1 MSSGFSSPHA
11 SPGKQ
16 IRYILGWGKLMNLA
30 AGFFRLAG
38 WLADMERQSRGE
50 MAASEVTDRDKQM
63 CIESLGNIGLEC
75 KDFHLKVSAAYV
87 GRMLEILQTPDD
99 LKVPR
104 PRLTY
109 GRFGEIFTHLRDTIE
124 DELGLGT
131 FLHIPEELAVYLQ
144 RDLFGPEVTTKFPS
158 GVFDI
163 AESGACLAVGR
174 GTSAVFHLMRVME
187 LGLNAVARALDC
199 SPHLPSWD
207 AKLKKIEDA
216 LTGVKQ
222 SSLAAERVRFF
233 SEVLVRWRAV
243 QTAWLNPTMH
253 VEKKYTL
260 GEARETFSTAR
271 SFMRHLA
278 TQLGED

>member
-1 MSSGFSSPHA
+1 M
-11 SPGKQ
+11 
-16 IRYILGWGKLMNLA
+16 
-30 AGFFRLAG
+30 AG
-38 WLADMERQSRGE
+38 WLADMERQSRGQL
-50 MAASEVTDRDKQM
+50 AAMEVADKDKRM
-63 CIESLGNIGLEC
+63 CMDSLTAMCLDYEDSNLR
-75 KDFHLKVSAAYV
+75 VSAAYAR
-87 GRMLEILQTPDD
+87 RMLQMLQLPEADD
-99 LKVPR
+99 PEA

-109 GRFGEIFTHLRDTIE
+109 GRFGEALSHLRESTE

-131 FLHIPEELAVYLQ
+131 FLQIPDELAVYLEAN
-144 RDLFGPEVTTKFPS
+144 LFGPEVTTKFPS

-163 AESGACLAVGR
+163 AESGACLSVGR
-174 GTSAVFHLMRVME
+174 GTAAVFHLMRVME
-187 LGLNAVARALDC
+187 LGLNVVAKALDC

-222 SSLAAERVRFF
+222 PALPVEKVRFF

-243 QTAWLNPTMH
+243 QTAWRNPTMH

-260 GEARETFSTAR
+260 EEARETFSAVR

-278 TQLGED
+278 TQLAED